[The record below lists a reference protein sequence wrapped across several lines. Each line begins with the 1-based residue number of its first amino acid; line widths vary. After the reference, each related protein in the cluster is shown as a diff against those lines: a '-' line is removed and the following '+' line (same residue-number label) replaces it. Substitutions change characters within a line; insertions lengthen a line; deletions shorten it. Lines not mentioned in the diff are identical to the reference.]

1 MDLHQRRQPCQWGL
15 KPYIV
20 KLYPLT
26 AATTMSHFQHHVFF
40 CLNQR
45 EAGAACCMD
54 KGAEAAFDYMKA
66 RVKSLGLSG
75 ESQVRINRAGCL
87 DRCDAGPLMVIYPQA
102 IWYSFIDNDDIDEI
116 IASHLMQGKVVQRLV
131 VD

>member
-45 EAGAACCMD
+45 EAGAACCTD

-116 IASHLMQGKVVQRLV
+116 IDSHLMQGKVVQRLV